1 MRLEWG
7 KEQEKAILSVRNTL
21 AEKLPPEELERLFE
35 RFYRM
40 DKARNREKGGYGLG
54 LAIAKSIV
62 EKHHGKIAAS
72 QTEEDIQF
80 TVTPA
85 GQGAPAKEKTL
96 PVGKHKGILRGSKK
110 E

>member
-1 MRLEWG
+1 MDDLLRVALVQTDIVWE
-7 KEQEKAILSVRNTL
+7 
-21 AEKLPPEELERLFE
+21 
-35 RFYRM
+35 

-80 TVTPA
+80 TVT
-85 GQGAPAKEKTL
+85 L
-96 PVGKHKGILRGSKK
+96 PVKEHRQKKKLLPVRMPGSGK

>member
-1 MRLEWG
+1 M
-7 KEQEKAILSVRNTL
+7 RNTL
-21 AEKLPPEELERLFE
+21 TEKLPPEELERLFE

-80 TVTPA
+80 TVT
-85 GQGAPAKEKTL
+85 L
-96 PVGKHKGILRGSKK
+96 PVKEHRQKKKLLPVRMPGSGK